1 MIARYA
7 QMTARHAQM
16 TARHT
21 QMTARHAQIIAGYAQ
36 IIARHAQMTAA
47 HAQIIA
53 GHAQKTTDC
62 TDHLYRR
69 HSPLTA
75 LRNALVVAEAINC
88 VHNQNK
94 QKTATISALEP
105 CLALTHRMV

>member
-1 MIARYA
+1 
-7 QMTARHAQM
+7 
-16 TARHT
+16 
-21 QMTARHAQIIAGYAQ
+21 MTARHAQIIAGYAQ

-47 HAQIIA
+47 HAQIIAGHAQIIAGHAQIIA